1 MKPFIIILFSALVL
15 LSLSCKEVYDNPIQ
29 KTPAAILDT
38 TFLNSNTLNQMPKK
52 VLVEEF
58 TGVKCSN
65 CPDGHVV
72 LKTLQDKYKEKM
84 IPISVH
90 SYFLGSPYGDEQN
103 LTNKFAQSIWNLL
116 GGSEK
121 PTAGIDRIA
130 NGSSKNNFP
139 RTDWDTK
146 IADRLTIPSVA
157 NIIDSIFFD
166 NIRQKYIYQ
175 AKIEFTQESSE
186 QLALAVAFTQ
196 NKIIATQL
204 KGTTEI
210 EDYEHEHVLRYMFT
224 DIKGDALLFANG
236 VTKYEK
242 GRTYIKQFEIDV
254 TKIRDK
260 DGNGTLDSEELK
272 NIITLENCEVV
283 AFLTK
288 INNNNVVQA
297 SVLKVK

>member
-1 MKPFIIILFSALVL
+1 MKSFIIILFSALIL
-15 LSLSCKEVYDNPIQ
+15 LTFSCKEVYDNPIQ

-38 TFLNSNTLNQMPKK
+38 TFLNSNTLVQMPKR

-65 CPDGHVV
+65 CPDGHAV
-72 LKTLQDKYKEKM
+72 LKTLQDKYKDKM

-90 SYFLGSPYGDEQN
+90 SYFLGSPYGEEQN

-121 PTAGIDRIA
+121 PTAGVDRIA
-130 NGSSKNNFP
+130 NGATKSNFSK
-139 RTDWDTK
+139 TDWDTK
-146 IADRLTIPSVA
+146 IMERLTTSPYA
-157 NIIDSIFFD
+157 NIIDTVFFD

-175 AKIEFTQESSE
+175 VKVEFTQETSE
-186 QLALAVAFTQ
+186 QVALAVALTQ
-196 NKIIATQL
+196 NKIVATQL
-204 KGTTEI
+204 KGIVEI
-210 EDYEHEHVLRYMFT
+210 EDYDHEHVLRYMFT

-236 VTKYEK
+236 LSKYEK

-254 TKIRDK
+254 TKIRDR

-272 NIITLENCEVV
+272 NVITLENCEVV
-283 AFLTK
+283 AFISK
-288 INNNNVVQA
+288 ISNNNVVQTT
-297 SVLKVK
+297 VRKVK

>member
-1 MKPFIIILFSALVL
+1 MNLFMKIIFFILVM
-15 LSLSCKEVYDNPIQ
+15 LSISCKEVYDNPIQ
-29 KTPAAILDT
+29 KIPAAILDT
-38 TFLNSNTLNQMPKK
+38 TFLNNNTLVQMPKK

-65 CPDGHVV
+65 CPDGHAV

-90 SYFLGSPYGDEQN
+90 SYFLGTPYGDEQN

-130 NGSSKNNFP
+130 NGATKSNFP

-146 IADRLTIPSVA
+146 IAERLAVASSA
-157 NIIDSIFFD
+157 NIIDTIFFD

-175 AKIEFTQESSE
+175 VKVEFTQETSE

-196 NKIIATQL
+196 SKIVATQL
-204 KGTTEI
+204 KGIVEI
-210 EDYEHEHVLRYMFT
+210 EDYDHEHVLRYMFT

-236 VTKYEK
+236 LSKYEK

-254 TKIRDK
+254 TKIRDR
-260 DGNGTLDSEELK
+260 DGNKTLDAEELK
-272 NIITLENCEVV
+272 NVIILENCELVS
-283 AFLTK
+283 FLTK
-288 INNNNVVQA
+288 ISNNNVVQA
-297 SVLKVK
+297 STRKVK

>member
-1 MKPFIIILFSALVL
+1 MKSLIIILFSALVL
-15 LSLSCKEVYDNPIQ
+15 LTFSCKEVYDNPIQ

-38 TFLNSNTLNQMPKK
+38 TFLNSNTLVQMPKR

-65 CPDGHVV
+65 CPDGHAV

-90 SYFLGSPYGDEQN
+90 SYFLGSPYGEEQN

-130 NGSSKNNFP
+130 NGATKSNFSK
-139 RTDWDTK
+139 TDWDTK
-146 IADRLTIPSVA
+146 ITERLATSPYA
-157 NIIDSIFFD
+157 NIIDTVFFD
-166 NIRQKYIYQ
+166 NVRQKYIYQ
-175 AKIEFTQESSE
+175 AKVEFTQETTE
-186 QLALAVAFTQ
+186 QVALAVALTQ
-196 NKIIATQL
+196 NKIVATQL
-204 KGTTEI
+204 KGIVEI
-210 EDYEHEHVLRYMFT
+210 EDYDHEHVLRYMFT

-236 VTKYEK
+236 LSKYEK

-254 TKIRDK
+254 TKIRDR

-272 NIITLENCEVV
+272 NVITLENCEVV
-283 AFLTK
+283 AFISK
-288 INNNNVVQA
+288 ISNNNVVQA
-297 SVLKVK
+297 TVRKVK

>member
-1 MKPFIIILFSALVL
+1 MKSFIIILFSALVL
-15 LSLSCKEVYDNPIQ
+15 LTFSCKEVYDNPIQ

-38 TFLNSNTLNQMPKK
+38 TFLNSNSLVQMPKR

-65 CPDGHVV
+65 CPDGHAV

-90 SYFLGSPYGDEQN
+90 SYFLGSPYGEEQN

-130 NGSSKNNFP
+130 NSATKSNFP

-146 IADRLTIPSVA
+146 ITERLTISPYA
-157 NIIDSIFFD
+157 NIIDTVFFD

-175 AKIEFTQESSE
+175 AKVEFTQETTE
-186 QLALAVAFTQ
+186 QVALAVALTQ
-196 NKIIATQL
+196 NKIVATQL
-204 KGTTEI
+204 KGIVEI

-236 VTKYEK
+236 LSKYEK

-254 TKIRDK
+254 TKIRDR

-272 NIITLENCEVV
+272 NVITLENCEVV
-283 AFLTK
+283 AFISK
-288 INNNNVVQA
+288 ISNNNVVQA
-297 SVLKVK
+297 TVRKVK